1 MLGGINFVEIDLLR
15 RGHRPPMEDEWPDSP
30 YTLLV
35 ARANSEGHCK
45 VWPAH
50 YRRPLPVIPVPL
62 AYPDSDLALDLQ
74 PLIAEIYKRSRYAR
88 SIDYAKPIAPPLP
101 KADAAW
107 LKRQLKGGAARRKS

>member
-1 MLGGINFVEIDLLR
+1 TCLEVLSPVNKRPNEPGWILYQRKRQGLMLGGINFVEIDLLR

-62 AYPDSDLALDLQ
+62 ARPDPDLTLDLQ
-74 PLIAEIYKRSRYAR
+74 
-88 SIDYAKPIAPPLP
+88 
-101 KADAAW
+101 
-107 LKRQLKGGAARRKS
+107 